1 MASTCLVRASW
12 SLTVRFF
19 KSACLTALSAKA
31 IISLTWIKCSFA
43 DLIESS
49 GVPALSIPPYNPN
62 PLLPVP
68 RLGLLFMTIAASIVL
83 AQPSVFQNSFKAT
96 FFRV

>member
-1 MASTCLVRASW
+1 MALTCLVQPSW
-12 SLTVRFF
+12 SLSVQFL
-19 KSACLTALSAKA
+19 KSACLTTISAKA

-43 DLIESS
+43 DLIESN

-83 AQPSVFQNSFKAT
+83 AQSFVFQNSF
-96 FFRV
+96 FRV